1 MKIKEI
7 TEFVINSP
15 GIEYTRNQMYQYRNE
30 AMQLLTN
37 FPENEARK
45 ALEGLILYVT
55 ERKK

>member
-1 MKIKEI
+1 
-7 TEFVINSP
+7 
-15 GIEYTRNQMYQYRNE
+15 MYQYRNE